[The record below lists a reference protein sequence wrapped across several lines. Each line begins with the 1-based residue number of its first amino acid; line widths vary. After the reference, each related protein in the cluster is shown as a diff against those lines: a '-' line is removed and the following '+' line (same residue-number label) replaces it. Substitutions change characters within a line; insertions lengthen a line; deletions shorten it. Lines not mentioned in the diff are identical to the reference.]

1 VPDAKPVRTILTVV
15 MDLLVVVA
23 IAETLRI
30 VVMFFGQ
37 LASQGW
43 GKVVI
48 ALTDPITIDF
58 GAKAI
63 TTPYGGKFDVD
74 AAITVVIVLVIEF
87 VLSVVRSR
95 A

>member
-74 AAITVVIVLVIEF
+74 AAITVVIVLLIEF

>member
-1 VPDAKPVRTILTVV
+1 VSNARPVRTVLTVV

-23 IAETLRI
+23 IAETVRI

-37 LASQGW
+37 FASQGW
-43 GKVVI
+43 GKAII
-48 ALTDPITIDF
+48 ALTNPITIDF
-58 GAKAI
+58 GTRAI

-74 AAITVVIVLVIEF
+74 AAITVAVVLVIEF